1 MPTVLIIRNYRF
13 FFFSNERLEPKHIHV
28 ECDSN
33 YAKFWLDPISLAKSK
48 GFKAHELTSIHKV
61 IDENKN
67 SFMEKWNEYF
77 KS

>member
-48 GFKAHELTSIHKV
+48 GFKAHELTSIHKM

-67 SFMEKWNEYF
+67 SFMEKWDEYF

>member
-48 GFKAHELTSIHKV
+48 GFKAHELTSIHKM

-67 SFMEKWNEYF
+67 SFMEK
-77 KS
+77 